1 MADGQTEPRIG
12 FGIEALPKSCAGC
25 LRNSFGDCGLR
36 LSLTI
41 YSFLSLYLNS
51 TL

>member
-1 MADGQTEPRIG
+1 MADGQSEPRIG

-25 LRNSFGDCGLR
+25 LRNSFRDCGLR
-36 LSLTI
+36 PSLAT
-41 YSFLSLYLNS
+41 YSSLSLYLNS